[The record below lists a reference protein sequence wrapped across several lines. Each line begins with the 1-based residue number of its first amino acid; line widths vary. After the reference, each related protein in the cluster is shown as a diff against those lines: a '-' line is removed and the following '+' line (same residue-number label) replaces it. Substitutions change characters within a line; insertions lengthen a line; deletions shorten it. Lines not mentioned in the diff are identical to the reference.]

1 MPQIRLAA
9 AKKKKKK
16 TKLLVFW
23 SSECDLGNTN
33 IGIPQELIGN
43 AKCQAPL
50 QTSPNQH
57 LLLTRH
63 PRRGATIFTNVSP
76 LEGIQT
82 IEEIERK
89 RYINTVGKTMWNS
102 LYKVLCD
109 QNPIVEHTTRE
120 SDLGVTC

>member
-1 MPQIRLAA
+1 MPQVRLAA

-16 TKLLVFW
+16 ASSIFW
-23 SSECDLGNTN
+23 SSECDLGSTN

-43 AKCQAPL
+43 AECQAPP
-50 QTSPNQH
+50 QTSLNQYP
-57 LLLTRH
+57 LLTRH
-63 PRRGATIFTNVSP
+63 HRQGVTMFTNVSP
-76 LEGIQT
+76 SEGIQT

-89 RYINTVGKTMWNS
+89 RYIKTVGKTMRNS

-109 QNPIVEHTTRE
+109 LNPIVEHTTRE

>member
-1 MPQIRLAA
+1 MLAYNEYSPH
-9 AKKKKKK
+9 
-16 TKLLVFW
+16 V
-23 SSECDLGNTN
+23 SSISVT
-33 IGIPQELIGN
+33 QELIGN
-43 AKCQAPL
+43 AEYQAPP
-50 QTSPNQH
+50 QTSLNQY

-63 PRRGATIFTNVSP
+63 RRQGVTIFTNVSP
-76 LEGIQT
+76 SEGIQT

-89 RYINTVGKTMWNS
+89 RYIKTVGKKMRNS